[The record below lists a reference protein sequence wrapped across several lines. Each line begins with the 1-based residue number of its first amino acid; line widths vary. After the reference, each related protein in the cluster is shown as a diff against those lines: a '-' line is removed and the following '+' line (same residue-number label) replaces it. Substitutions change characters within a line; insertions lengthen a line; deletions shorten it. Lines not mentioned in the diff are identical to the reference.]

1 MDHVSR
7 NFING
12 IFLHNS
18 LTVDN
23 FLFLQDFQFFMQK
36 IILASASPRRK
47 QLLEWADISFEILVA
62 DTDESYSNSLSEEE
76 IAIHIATNKALAV
89 KEKLAGDEKA
99 LIISADTIVVLK
111 KEIIGKP
118 VNREDAISIL
128 TKLSGQTHQVITGVC
143 MISDH
148 KTIQFSEM
156 TEVQFHPISLSQ
168 IEYYVDHYKPYDKA
182 GAYAIQEWIG
192 VTAVKSIKGD
202 FYNVMGLP
210 VSRVVMEINKLGG

>member
-1 MDHVSR
+1 
-7 NFING
+7 
-12 IFLHNS
+12 
-18 LTVDN
+18 
-23 FLFLQDFQFFMQK
+23 MQK

-47 QLLEWADISFEILVA
+47 QLLEWADISFEIMVA
-62 DTDESYSNSLSEEE
+62 DTDESYSNSLSEED

-89 KEKLAGDEKA
+89 KEKLNKDENA
-99 LIISADTIVVLK
+99 LIIAADTIVVLN

-118 VNREDAISIL
+118 ANREEAISIL
-128 TKLSGQTHQVITGVC
+128 TKLSGQTHHVITGVC
-143 MISDH
+143 ILSED
-148 KTIQFSEM
+148 KTIQFSEI
-156 TEVQFHPISLSQ
+156 TEVQFHAINLSQ

-210 VSRVVMEINKLGG
+210 VSRVVREIAQLVHSS